1 MEITNKNSELL
12 KNIEMYEHDGW
23 TIVKDLVPQKKL
35 KELRT
40 YLIDVMIAAFGDVC
54 SVEKTEHIDLD
65 IAFNQLDLNSDE
77 ALDIIKIAKNSIPF
91 LQIITHEQIV
101 RVVKQLQKSKTIH
114 CVHDIA
120 QFRIDPCDG
129 SRRTFDW
136 HQDYPYNQTS
146 NDAITA
152 WIPITKVESDMGLL
166 RLIPSSHKMNV
177 SIEFD
182 KSKKK
187 GVGDT
192 NKILKFHFE
201 QNMVANE
208 IDTPEMFPG
217 DVLFFHSKLLHKS
230 GNNMSEGRS
239 RWVCN
244 PRYSNSVD
252 KELVDRKW
260 LSVNDRNVN
269 ELIEKFVTEGLKI

>member
-1 MEITNKNSELL
+1 METTNKNSELL
-12 KNIEMYEHDGW
+12 KNIEMYERVGW

-40 YLIDVMIAAFGDVC
+40 YLIDVMNTAFGDVC
-54 SVEKTEHIDLD
+54 SVEKTEHVDLD
-65 IAFNQLDLNSDE
+65 FVFNKLKLNNDE
-77 ALDIIKIAKNSIPF
+77 ALDIIKLAKNSIPF
-91 LQIITHEQIV
+91 LQIITHEQII

-120 QFRIDPCDG
+120 QFRIDPCEVT
-129 SRRTFDW
+129 RRLFDW

-146 NDAITA
+146 TDAITA

-166 RLIPSSHKMNV
+166 KLIPASHKINV

-182 KSKKK
+182 ISKKK
-187 GVGDT
+187 GEGDT
-192 NKILKFHFE
+192 NKVLKFNFE
-201 QNMVANE
+201 QNMLANE
-208 IDTPEMFPG
+208 IDTPEMLPG

-230 GNNMSEGRS
+230 GNNVSQGRS

-260 LSVNDRNVN
+260 LSVNDKNVN
-269 ELIEKFVTEGLKI
+269 ELIGTFVMGDSEV